1 MPSTMASSTHCW
13 PSLVERLRQN
23 HPQGAGARAGRL
35 SGARL
40 AAHILRMIGR
50 LAACLLVCGQL
61 GAAVAAEFTQVRQ
74 ASIVAAPQGYQLD
87 AALDVALN
95 PTLVDALERG
105 VHLHFLLELDISRPR
120 GWWWFD
126 EDIVSP
132 TRKLHLYYHLLLRR
146 YIVETGYTTRT
157 VPSLTEALA
166 LLGQVDDW
174 QVLERGGLKPGQRYD
189 ARLRL
194 RLDTSQL
201 PKTLSIGAVTSDKWA
216 LASPWYNWSFEA
228 PALPPLP

>member
-1 MPSTMASSTHCW
+1 MPSTMASSTHYW
-13 PSLVERLRQN
+13 PSPVERLRETFARTLRPSGVRLAGRALLGLGRLVACWLLCWQVAA
-23 HPQGAGARAGRL
+23 AGA
-35 SGARL
+35 
-40 AAHILRMIGR
+40 
-50 LAACLLVCGQL
+50 
-61 GAAVAAEFTQVRQ
+61 AEVTHVRQ
-74 ASIVAAPQGYQLD
+74 ATISAVPQGYQLD
-87 AALDVALN
+87 AALDVVLN

-126 EDIVSP
+126 ESVAAP

-174 QVLERGGLKPGQRYD
+174 QVLERGALKPGQRYN

-194 RLDTSQL
+194 RLDTAQL
-201 PKTLSIGAVTSDKWA
+201 PKTLSIGAVTSDKWT
-216 LASPWYNWSFEA
+216 LASPWFNWSFEA
-228 PALPPLP
+228 PALPSLP